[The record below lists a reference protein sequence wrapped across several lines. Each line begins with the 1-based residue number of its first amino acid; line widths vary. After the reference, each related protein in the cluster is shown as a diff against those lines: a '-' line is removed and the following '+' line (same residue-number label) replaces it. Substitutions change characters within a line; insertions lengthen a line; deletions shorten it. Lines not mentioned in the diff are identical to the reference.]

1 MKLFVVLCIA
11 ALGLAN
17 GQIREFTRSSTEK
30 IQPEP
35 NAQFDIK
42 SMKDKVRQLDS
53 PSKGKPEGEDAEGSP
68 KDKEYSTPGWSNEV
82 CNSFVFIEGADEE
95 KDGEKGWISPQMH
108 LDTLL
113 ETSSKVSIPDGGDS
127 ADSMEKEANR
137 KDTDDAVAEQS
148 KNDPG
153 AIAQHRAHLCEQCK
167 TAVTVAKFIARDT
180 PLPVPVIGE
189 LDIASK
195 LRNKQAALYMPSLQ
209 KTVLQMCMV
218 ARGHFNFHVSRC
230 DRVKKDLC
238 GRIPP
243 NMIRSILK
251 KEKANEK
258 ICTTYGFCE
267 EKKVEDVAEETALIE
282 KMSHR
287 IQQKAGQAMAVG
299 K

>member
-68 KDKEYSTPGWSNEV
+68 KDTEYSTPGWSNEV

-95 KDGEKGWISPQMH
+95 KEGEKGWISPQMH

-113 ETSSKVSIPDGGDS
+113 ETSAKVFDPEGGD
-127 ADSMEKEANR
+127 DSEKAAN

-153 AIAQHRAHLCEQCK
+153 AVAQHRAHLCEQCK

-230 DRVKKDLC
+230 NRVKKDLC

-251 KEKANEK
+251 KEGSNEK

-267 EKKVEDVAEETALIE
+267 EKKAEDVGELALIE